1 MSSNIFANV
10 TKTHLTIMIKTFDKK
25 FNTAKEYLEEE
36 IRLNGSQTF
45 EYDFDEDGRCYIGY
59 FSTSDN
65 MKQVDNAK
73 EMIDIAVKHLEK
85 YGEVKFKGWG
95 GINSNDEPFGF
106 ETYECAIDKTPRAT
120 MKDSLQLYCYYSE
133 HCNLENRAR
142 WAEGSEKME
151 IDKKDRLLA
160 ELYFGVYDKYDWRD
174 EMFRK
179 RGLVGLRNIDG
190 KILVP
195 LGNYNF
201 IHGCDYLDDEALA
214 IASKDNKYGLIKRD
228 GTGTVVIPFEYFNI
242 NRSMLG
248 ENAFIA
254 YEMVDDCMVQD
265 IIIDG
270 RVIANNVHIN
280 SYIEQNTILYF
291 KEDTQKWGAL
301 VRYRGNWYHIDD
313 QFDRVRFD
321 CLGDPIIFEKNGV
334 EGVVTIDN
342 MFIDLDEWED
352 MTYEESYEFWER
364 IVGCWCDNSEI
375 HEM

>member
-1 MSSNIFANV
+1 
-10 TKTHLTIMIKTFDKK
+10 
-25 FNTAKEYLEEE
+25 
-36 IRLNGSQTF
+36 
-45 EYDFDEDGRCYIGY
+45 
-59 FSTSDN
+59 
-65 MKQVDNAK
+65 
-73 EMIDIAVKHLEK
+73 
-85 YGEVKFKGWG
+85 
-95 GINSNDEPFGF
+95 
-106 ETYECAIDKTPRAT
+106 
-120 MKDSLQLYCYYSE
+120 
-133 HCNLENRAR
+133 
-142 WAEGSEKME
+142 
-151 IDKKDRLLA
+151 
-160 ELYFGVYDKYDWRD
+160 
-174 EMFRK
+174 
-179 RGLVGLRNIDG
+179 
-190 KILVP
+190 
-195 LGNYNF
+195 
-201 IHGCDYLDDEALA
+201 
-214 IASKDNKYGLIKRD
+214 
-228 GTGTVVIPFEYFNI
+228 
-242 NRSMLG
+242 MLG